1 MKTLSYKLA
10 AVVTTSALLG
20 ATDANA
26 TSTGFQG
33 ITTTI
38 RNSVSDIPRLL
49 TVLSYLVGLGLAIAG
64 VLKLKAHV
72 DNPGNAPLKDGVI
85 RLGAGGALFALPA
98 VVDAMSGSI
107 GSGGSTGSGVMSGLD
122 NLDF

>member
-26 TSTGFQG
+26 TTGFQG
-33 ITTTI
+33 ITGTI
-38 RNSVSDIPRLL
+38 RNSVSDIPQLL
-49 TVLSYLVGLGLAIAG
+49 SVLSYLVGLGLAIAG

-85 RLGAGGALFALPA
+85 RLGAAGGLLALPS
-98 VVDAMSGSI
+98 VVDAAI
-107 GSGGSTGSGVMSGLD
+107 GTVTSGGTTGGAVMGTLDGLD
-122 NLDF
+122 F